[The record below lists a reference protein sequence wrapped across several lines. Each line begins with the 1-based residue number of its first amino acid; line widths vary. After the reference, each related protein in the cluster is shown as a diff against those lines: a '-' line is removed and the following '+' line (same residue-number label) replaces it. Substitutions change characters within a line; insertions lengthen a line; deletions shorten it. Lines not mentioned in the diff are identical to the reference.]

1 MKNKTLR
8 HFIPFVL
15 ISLIVPMLAYARKF
29 PLTAT
34 PVIPGAKGY
43 VDVGQ
48 DKNGNTEVDLKV
60 EFLAKP
66 SSLTPPAETYIVWFR
81 QQGSEPE
88 SQGQLKVDDNLRGE
102 FKTTTN
108 MKSFD
113 VFVTAENE
121 RVPKAPAGPEVLRAT
136 IQEQ

>member
-15 ISLIVPMLAYARKF
+15 ISLLVPVLACARKF

-34 PVIPGAKGY
+34 PVVPGAKGY

-108 MKSFD
+108 MKNFD

-121 RVPKAPAGPEVLRAT
+121 RVPKAPTGPEVLRAT
-136 IQEQ
+136 IQKQ

>member
-15 ISLIVPMLAYARKF
+15 ISLLVPMLAYARKF

-34 PVIPGAKGY
+34 PVVPGAKGY

>member
-1 MKNKTLR
+1 
-8 HFIPFVL
+8 
-15 ISLIVPMLAYARKF
+15 MLACAHKF

-34 PVIPGAKGY
+34 PVVPGAKGY

-66 SSLTPPAETYIVWFR
+66 SSLMPPAETYIVWFR

-121 RVPKAPAGPEVLRAT
+121 RVPKAPTGPEVLRAT

>member
-1 MKNKTLR
+1 MKNKTFR

-15 ISLIVPMLAYARKF
+15 ISLLVPMLAYARKF

-34 PVIPGAKGY
+34 PVVPGAKGY

-108 MKSFD
+108 MKNFD

-121 RVPKAPAGPEVLRAT
+121 RVPKAPTGPEVLRAT
-136 IQEQ
+136 IQIQ

>member
-15 ISLIVPMLAYARKF
+15 ISLLVPMLACARKF

-34 PVIPGAKGY
+34 PVVPGAKGY

-108 MKSFD
+108 MKNFD

-121 RVPKAPAGPEVLRAT
+121 RVPKAPTGPEVLRAT
-136 IQEQ
+136 IQKQ

>member
-15 ISLIVPMLAYARKF
+15 ISLLVPMLACARKF

-34 PVIPGAKGY
+34 PVVPGAKGY

-108 MKSFD
+108 MKNFD

-121 RVPKAPAGPEVLRAT
+121 RVPKAPAGPEVLHAT

>member
-15 ISLIVPMLAYARKF
+15 ISLLVPMLAYARKF

-34 PVIPGAKGY
+34 PVVPGAKGY

-108 MKSFD
+108 MKNFD

-121 RVPKAPAGPEVLRAT
+121 RVPKAPTGPEVLRAT
-136 IQEQ
+136 IQKQ

>member
-15 ISLIVPMLAYARKF
+15 ISLLVPMLACARKF

-34 PVIPGAKGY
+34 PVVPGAKGY

-108 MKSFD
+108 MKNFD

-121 RVPKAPAGPEVLRAT
+121 RVPKVPTGPEVLRAT

>member
-15 ISLIVPMLAYARKF
+15 ISLLVPMLAYARKF

-34 PVIPGAKGY
+34 PVVPGAKGY

-108 MKSFD
+108 MKNFD

>member
-15 ISLIVPMLAYARKF
+15 ISLLVPMLAYARKF

-34 PVIPGAKGY
+34 PVVPGAKGY

-66 SSLTPPAETYIVWFR
+66 SSLTPPAENYIVWFR
-81 QQGSEPE
+81 HQGSEPE
-88 SQGQLKVDDNLRGE
+88 SQGQLKVDDNLRGPSTDE
-102 FKTTTN
+102 CRE
-108 MKSFD
+108 
-113 VFVTAENE
+113 VRRELYHRLLAV
-121 RVPKAPAGPEVLRAT
+121 VPLMASRQLRLHRRRDA
-136 IQEQ
+136 

>member
-15 ISLIVPMLAYARKF
+15 ISLLVPVLACARKF

-34 PVIPGAKGY
+34 PVVPGAKGY

-108 MKSFD
+108 MKNFD

-121 RVPKAPAGPEVLRAT
+121 RVPKVPAGPEVLRAT

>member
-15 ISLIVPMLAYARKF
+15 ISLLVPMLAYARKF

-34 PVIPGAKGY
+34 PVVPGAKGY

-121 RVPKAPAGPEVLRAT
+121 RVPKAPTGPEVLRAT

>member
-8 HFIPFVL
+8 HFVPFVL
-15 ISLIVPMLAYARKF
+15 ISLLAPMLACAHKF

-34 PVIPGAKGY
+34 PVVPGAKGY

-81 QQGSEPE
+81 QEGSEPE

-108 MKSFD
+108 MKNFD

-121 RVPKAPAGPEVLRAT
+121 RVPKAPTGPEVLRAT
-136 IQEQ
+136 IQKQ

>member
-8 HFIPFVL
+8 HFIPFVV
-15 ISLIVPMLAYARKF
+15 ISLLAPMLACARKF

-34 PVIPGAKGY
+34 PVVPGAKGY

-81 QQGSEPE
+81 QEGSEPE

-108 MKSFD
+108 MKNFD

-121 RVPKAPAGPEVLRAT
+121 RVPKAPTGPEVLRAT
-136 IQEQ
+136 IQKQ

>member
-15 ISLIVPMLAYARKF
+15 ISLLVPMLACARKF

-34 PVIPGAKGY
+34 PVVPGAKGY

-108 MKSFD
+108 MKNFD

-121 RVPKAPAGPEVLRAT
+121 RVPKVPTGPEVLRAT
-136 IQEQ
+136 IQKQ